1 MQKIFFISDLHFGH
15 ANIMKYSPKYRGFTS
30 AVEMDE
36 YLINLWNETVG
47 NDDIVYDLGDFA
59 FYREAAKI
67 ERVLKRLN
75 GKHRLILGNHD
86 KMIANSPS
94 LQSLFDEISYYKFFK
109 TDGFKDGVALFHYPI
124 FEWQDAHFG
133 SIHLYGHIHEKT
145 ANLHGRAIN
154 ACYDFNGRFLERDEV
169 ISMASKLDFSG
180 FLHSKRGD
188 DE

>member
-15 ANIMKYSPKYRGFTS
+15 TNIMKFSPKYRDFKS
-30 AVEMDE
+30 VEEMDE

-59 FYREAAKI
+59 FYREPEKI
-67 ERVLKRLN
+67 ERTLKRLN

-124 FEWQDAHFG
+124 FEWQEAHFG

-154 ACYDFNGRFLERDEV
+154 ACYDFNGRFLERDE
-169 ISMASKLDFSG
+169 IINMAKKLDFSG
-180 FLHSKRGD
+180 FLHNKRQC